1 MVKISKLSKKICELL
16 DKNSKRAAAIIKK
29 EGFIKK
35 INYFDYKYE
44 IFSLCHVLKELN
56 KSKEKL
62 KVAII
67 SENRYE
73 MNIAY
78 YSNLILGNKIYLIDG
93 QIGKGLLE
101 TIIKKYDIN
110 MIFFSSKY
118 ENKILSIYKIN
129 RYVELNKLKNVKF
142 SKQNAQ
148 TNNKAKL
155 NSINKIKKVPI
166 LINFDSNSEIPQ
178 ILNYEKILCKGKYL
192 ENYNVGNMYEDEDS
206 INETTI
212 INKKKEI
219 VITEEKIDSI
229 LKTIKKRMVF
239 KKNKI
244 YEYKDDYDVTEYNLI
259 IQILMPIYTGA
270 CVLYKV
276 EEEQEENDNKIK
288 SIELRL
294 INVNLKPNAVTLG
307 KKEKI
312 KYKIS
317 NVLAST
323 KIEKIKNDKERDL
336 SKAVIA

>member
-1 MVKISKLSKKICELL
+1 
-16 DKNSKRAAAIIKK
+16 
-29 EGFIKK
+29 
-35 INYFDYKYE
+35 
-44 IFSLCHVLKELN
+44 
-56 KSKEKL
+56 
-62 KVAII
+62 
-67 SENRYE
+67 
-73 MNIAY
+73 
-78 YSNLILGNKIYLIDG
+78 
-93 QIGKGLLE
+93 
-101 TIIKKYDIN
+101 
-110 MIFFSSKY
+110 
-118 ENKILSIYKIN
+118 
-129 RYVELNKLKNVKF
+129 
-142 SKQNAQ
+142 
-148 TNNKAKL
+148 
-155 NSINKIKKVPI
+155 
-166 LINFDSNSEIPQ
+166 
-178 ILNYEKILCKGKYL
+178 
-192 ENYNVGNMYEDEDS
+192 
-206 INETTI
+206 
-212 INKKKEI
+212 
-219 VITEEKIDSI
+219 
-229 LKTIKKRMVF
+229 MVF